1 MCLHPVAI
9 VCSRRSGNF
18 KAQTSQS
25 LGEIHVRVLVS
36 SVVVCL
42 GLLHAQV
49 AQARGLAEFALIG
62 FGAAFINDVMQSE
75 TCRSMGEALSG
86 SAAAGI
92 VGAAGGA
99 VVGGIMGSGDNGGLG
114 GVALG
119 GLVGSMIGRVATTTV
134 IGAGT
139 SAGSSVASDW
149 VVRSERELG
158 EKFEFQT
165 CLLLKSSE
173 LIRTPLVYRYDFLIR
188 RHCNQAGNYNP
199 TVEMTDGLLR
209 CLNNDYPEARD
220 ITLALIALNQST
232 CRSIM
237 TSKAILIQNLL
248 DSLDQ
253 SDGQSAFP
261 AGTAM
266 LDPECNH
273 SPPAEVWQSF
283 ISSR

>member
-1 MCLHPVAI
+1 M
-9 VCSRRSGNF
+9 
-18 KAQTSQS
+18 
-25 LGEIHVRVLVS
+25 
-36 SVVVCL
+36 
-42 GLLHAQV
+42 
-49 AQARGLAEFALIG
+49 
-62 FGAAFINDVMQSE
+62 
-75 TCRSMGEALSG
+75 
-86 SAAAGI
+86 
-92 VGAAGGA
+92 
-99 VVGGIMGSGDNGGLG
+99 
-114 GVALG
+114 
-119 GLVGSMIGRVATTTV
+119 
-134 IGAGT
+134 
-139 SAGSSVASDW
+139 
-149 VVRSERELG
+149 RSERELG

-253 SDGQSAFP
+253 SDGQSAFSGRNRD
-261 AGTAM
+261 AGSGM
-266 LDPECNH
+266 
-273 SPPAEVWQSF
+273 QSF
-283 ISSR
+283 PACRSLAVIHFEQVGIGRDLWHSVSMTGREGGCSPGGGQGMCLDNAD